1 MSNNFRQELVENL
14 DKYLIGLDDTF
25 AFKCRRCGKCCKNR
39 EDILLNARDLYNIA
53 VKLNLS
59 IHKIVETY
67 CDVYIGDT
75 SRIPVVRLKPR
86 GANKA
91 CPLLNGDH
99 CSVHDSKPSV
109 CALFPLGRVALNDK
123 DAVGM
128 ENISPVKTGYIMN
141 PIQCSSSNRKQTV
154 RGWLER
160 FGIQADDS
168 FFVMWN
174 KTVISLSESMHRF
187 AENKVTKKSLELMWN
202 GIYSAMYAAY
212 DIEKDFMP
220 QFLENSDKILK
231 LIAELEIEFNK
242 IK

>member
-128 ENISPVKTGYIMN
+128 ENINPVK
-141 PIQCSSSNRKQTV
+141 Q
-154 RGWLER
+154 
-160 FGIQADDS
+160 
-168 FFVMWN
+168 
-174 KTVISLSESMHRF
+174 VIS
-187 AENKVTKKSLELMWN
+187 
-202 GIYSAMYAAY
+202 
-212 DIEKDFMP
+212 
-220 QFLENSDKILK
+220 
-231 LIAELEIEFNK
+231 
-242 IK
+242 